1 LPRYEYEARRA
12 LADIERR
19 DRPAAAAARL
29 EALRCDA
36 RARGFGLFAR

>member
-29 EALRCDA
+29 EALRRDA